1 MSDDDWAPAAPRPLA
16 EAVGATSGRRPGPVG
31 PNDPTRSAGDPVE
44 RAPATPSAVSVAGYS
59 HLVEVGE
66 GGDSVVYR
74 ARQDS
79 LDRDVAIKV
88 ITADPSAAAR
98 FERELAIT
106 VSLGRQHPHIVNVLD
121 TTTTADGDPC
131 LVMDFHDLGSLHD
144 RVRAHGALP
153 VSEVVA
159 AGTAVADALAF
170 AHARGVLHRDVKP
183 QNILLLPTSYVLSD
197 FGIARMADAGHTASV
212 ERFSYRHA
220 SPQVLDGLP
229 PTEADDVW
237 SLASTLFTLL
247 DGRAPFAALDPH
259 DDTALSY
266 LRRVRTGARRPLESD
281 ELPAGLRD
289 LIEAGLHA
297 DPERRP
303 TAAQAHGRLRSIRTE
318 DRSWD
323 PASEAV
329 APAAGAAPAA
339 PSAPTGSAAPSGPA
353 VATAAPAPEAGD
365 APPSWAPGATGTE
378 APPSAASVRTS
389 APGQPPAA
397 PEPAPQPSPLAPSVL
412 AHVGHQGQPAPV
424 DDDATGVGPEPA
436 PEPPA
441 GAPATSGEGSG
452 TTWRRIVAFVGGAL
466 LVGAAFGIGSALLG
480 GEEEPDPTPSQTGV
494 NVPEAPTNVRTGDAP
509 PQPTVGNPDL
519 APVNPVL
526 TPQGTSV
533 LLTWAPAPSEVDY
546 LLIVGVPADGSPAS
560 VLQQLTSDPGE
571 YVVEGLDPDATGDCY
586 AIVGYAITE
595 TGLEAGSTDTLCR

>member
-16 EAVGATSGRRPGPVG
+16 EAVGAMSGRNPGPAG
-31 PNDPTRSAGDPVE
+31 PNEPTRTAGGPVD
-44 RAPATPSAVSVAGYS
+44 RRPATPSSVSVAGYS
-59 HLVEVGE
+59 HLVEVAT

-88 ITADPSAAAR
+88 IKAEPSAAAR

-121 TTTTADGDPC
+121 TTTTSDGDPC
-131 LVMDFHDLGSLHD
+131 LIMDFHDLGSLHD

-237 SLASTLFTLL
+237 SLGSTLFTLL

-266 LRRVRTGARRPLESD
+266 LRRVRTGARRPLD
-281 ELPAGLRD
+281 RGDLPAGLRD

-303 TAAQAHGRLRSIRTE
+303 AAAEALDRLRSIRTE

-323 PASEAV
+323 PES
-329 APAAGAAPAA
+329 AGAAAVPATTA
-339 PSAPTGSAAPSGPA
+339 EPSAATSSAEPQGAALPRAPDATFPT
-353 VATAAPAPEAGD
+353 
-365 APPSWAPGATGTE
+365 
-378 APPSAASVRTS
+378 APPSAASSRTPPV
-389 APGQPPAA
+389 AQPPAA
-397 PEPAPQPSPLAPSVL
+397 SDPAAQPSPLAPSVL
-412 AHVGHQGQPAPV
+412 AHVGHQPAPATV
-424 DDDATGVGPEPA
+424 DDDATGMA
-436 PEPPA
+436 PEPEPEPSDA
-441 GAPATSGEGSG
+441 GPSKSREGSG

-480 GEEEPDPTPSQTGV
+480 GEEEPDPTPTESDV
-494 NVPEAPTNVRTGDAP
+494 VVPVDPTDVQTGDAP

-533 LLTWAPAPSEVDY
+533 LLTWAPPATEVDY
-546 LLIVGVPADGSPAS
+546 LLVVSVQADGSPAA
-560 VLQQLTSDPGE
+560 VLRQLTPDADE
-571 YVVEGLDPDATGDCY
+571 FVVEGLDPDATGDCY
-586 AIVGYAITE
+586 AVVGYAITE
-595 TGLEAGSTDTLCR
+595 TGLEAGSTDALCR

>member
-16 EAVGATSGRRPGPVG
+16 EAVGALSGRRPGPAG
-31 PNDPTRSAGDPVE
+31 PND
-44 RAPATPSAVSVAGYS
+44 ATSPRGEPPGHGADGAVSVSVAGYS
-59 HLVEVGE
+59 HLVKVAT

-88 ITADPSAAAR
+88 ITAEPSAAAR

-121 TTTTADGDPC
+121 TTTTSAGDPC
-131 LVMDFHDLGSLHD
+131 LIMDFHDLGSLHD

-183 QNILLLPTSYVLSD
+183 QNVLLLPTSYVLSD

-220 SPQVLDGLP
+220 SPQVLDGVS

-237 SLASTLFTLL
+237 SLGSTLFTLL

-266 LRRVRTGARRPLESD
+266 LRRVRTGARRPLDSGD
-281 ELPAGLRD
+281 LPAGLHD
-289 LIEAGLHA
+289 LIEAGLHP

-303 TAAQAHGRLRSIRTE
+303 TAAQALERLRSIRTE

-323 PASEAV
+323 PESAGAAAGATSSTTP
-329 APAAGAAPAA
+329 APVTAAGAAAA
-339 PSAPTGSAAPSGPA
+339 P
-353 VATAAPAPEAGD
+353 ATAAGESSSPAVSAVSAAEAPM
-365 APPSWAPGATGTE
+365 AASPGAM
-378 APPSAASVRTS
+378 
-389 APGQPPAA
+389 

-412 AHVGHQGQPAPV
+412 AHVQRQPVPTPV
-424 DDDATGVGPEPA
+424 DDDATGLAPDPEPA
-436 PEPPA
+436 APDA
-441 GAPATSGEGSG
+441 APAEPGGGSG

-480 GEEEPDPTPSQTGV
+480 GEEEPDPTPTETDAV
-494 NVPEAPTNVRTGDAP
+494 VPVDPTDVQTGDAP

-519 APVNPVL
+519 APVNAVL

-533 LLTWAPAPSEVDY
+533 LLTWAPPATEVDY
-546 LLIVGVPADGSPAS
+546 LLVVSVPADGSPPT
-560 VLQQLTSDPGE
+560 VLRQLTPDADE
-571 YVVEGLDPDATGDCY
+571 FVVEGLDPDATGECY
-586 AIVGYAITE
+586 AVVGYALIE